1 MPGNRPG
8 YASSKMSS
16 MWNSESQGRPRVVR
30 IRDARRRGGVRALMR
45 EGSGEEAVD
54 VVEEAVDGRDE
65 EGKIQSWKRGWISPR
80 RVEGELMGVS
90 GSVSV
95 GV

>member
-1 MPGNRPG
+1 M
-8 YASSKMSS
+8 
-16 MWNSESQGRPRVVR
+16 
-30 IRDARRRGGVRALMR
+30 ALMR

-54 VVEEAVDGRDE
+54 VVEEAVDGRE
-65 EGKIQSWKRGWISPR
+65 EEKIQSWKRGWISPR
-80 RVEGELMGVS
+80 RVEGELMGVP

>member
-1 MPGNRPG
+1 M
-8 YASSKMSS
+8 
-16 MWNSESQGRPRVVR
+16 
-30 IRDARRRGGVRALMR
+30 ALMR

-54 VVEEAVDGRDE
+54 VAEEAVDGRE
-65 EGKIQSWKRGWISPR
+65 EEEKIQSWKRGWISPR
-80 RVEGELMGVS
+80 RVEGELMGVP

>member
-1 MPGNRPG
+1 M
-8 YASSKMSS
+8 
-16 MWNSESQGRPRVVR
+16 
-30 IRDARRRGGVRALMR
+30 ALMR

-54 VVEEAVDGRDE
+54 VVEEAVDGRE
-65 EGKIQSWKRGWISPR
+65 EEEKIHSWKRGWISPR
-80 RVEGELMGVS
+80 RVEGELMGVP

>member
-1 MPGNRPG
+1 M
-8 YASSKMSS
+8 
-16 MWNSESQGRPRVVR
+16 
-30 IRDARRRGGVRALMR
+30 ALMR

-54 VVEEAVDGRDE
+54 VVEEAVDGRE
-65 EGKIQSWKRGWISPR
+65 EEEKIPSWKRGWISPR
-80 RVEGELMGVS
+80 RVEGELMGVP